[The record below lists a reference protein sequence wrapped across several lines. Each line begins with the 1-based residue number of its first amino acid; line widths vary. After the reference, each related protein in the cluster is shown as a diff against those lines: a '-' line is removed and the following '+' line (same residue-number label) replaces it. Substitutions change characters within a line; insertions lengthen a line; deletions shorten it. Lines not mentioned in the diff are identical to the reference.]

1 MESSRRQQTQAD
13 LGMDFAKEDQKREAA
28 LAKEQARADKKAAK
42 REKMMNMPS
51 YRLMVGT
58 AKYMDKYFL
67 DPILGF
73 VLPAGIG
80 DALSSVLAFPFIY
93 YSLCVVKSIPLT
105 LAVIYNILM
114 DVLIGSIPFYIGDV
128 LDVFK
133 RSYVENLK
141 LITGYIEDD
150 KEIINKELD
159 GILGGTF
166 LFAVGRAVIGFF
178 VFVNTMIISY
188 LDRKKEFDIFK
199 NLGMTSKQINTLI
212 LGEGLTYGLVIS
224 AIIAFCVGT
233 VELLG
238 KLILVG
244 ESWNYR
250 SRNIHRL

>member
-1 MESSRRQQTQAD
+1 MESSRRQQAQAD

-73 VLPAGIG
+73 ILPGIG
-80 DALSSVLAFPFIY
+80 DVLSSVFAFPFIY

-105 LAVIYNILM
+105 LAVIFNILM
-114 DVLIGSIPFYIGDV
+114 DVLIGAIPFYIGDI

-133 RSYVENLK
+133 RSYLENLR

-150 KEIINKELD
+150 KEIINKVNKKAFW
-159 GILGGTF
+159 T
-166 LFAVGRAVIGFF
+166 AVFIV
-178 VFVNTMIISY
+178 V
-188 LDRKKEFDIFK
+188 LCW
-199 NLGMTSKQINTLI
+199 LI
-212 LGEGLTYGLVIS
+212 YVVIS
-224 AIIAFCVGT
+224 WAIR
-233 VELLG
+233 LG
-238 KLILVG
+238 NWIVSLF
-244 ESWNYR
+244 
-250 SRNIHRL
+250 

>member
-1 MESSRRQQTQAD
+1 MESSRRQQAQAD

-73 VLPAGIG
+73 FLPAIG
-80 DALSSVLAFPFIY
+80 DVLSSVFAFPFIY

-114 DVLIGSIPFYIGDV
+114 DVLIGVIPFYIGNV

-150 KEIINKELD
+150 KEIINKVNEKAFW
-159 GILGGTF
+159 T
-166 LFAVGRAVIGFF
+166 AVVIAVLCWLIYL
-178 VFVNTMIISY
+178 IISWA
-188 LDRKKEFDIFK
+188 
-199 NLGMTSKQINTLI
+199 
-212 LGEGLTYGLVIS
+212 IS
-224 AIIAFCVGT
+224 LSTWVYDWIVSLF
-233 VELLG
+233 
-238 KLILVG
+238 
-244 ESWNYR
+244 
-250 SRNIHRL
+250 